1 MFEQPLIPGGFHSPP
16 AREGYPQGDMRE
28 CTLKL
33 ARKTVIVESA
43 SGVKRAIDLRTLRL
57 LREAGAVARM
67 IQRKRDKAITRVFLL
82 AEPDEI
88 GKRITA
94 QAEVVKV
101 GASTWWHTRN
111 MGMLGEKAGA

>member
-1 MFEQPLIPGGFHSPP
+1 M
-16 AREGYPQGDMRE
+16 E

-43 SGVKRAIDLRTLRL
+43 SGVKRAIDLRTLRIL
-57 LREAGAVARM
+57 KEAGAVARM
-67 IQRKRDKAITRVFLL
+67 IQRKRDRAITRVFLL
-82 AEPDEI
+82 AEPGEI

-94 QAEVVKV
+94 QPEVVQV

-111 MGMLGEKAGA
+111 MGLMGEARG

>member
-1 MFEQPLIPGGFHSPP
+1 M
-16 AREGYPQGDMRE
+16 E

-43 SGVKRAIDLRTLRL
+43 SGVKRAIDLRTLRRL
-57 LREAGAVARM
+57 KEAGAVARM
-67 IQRKRDKAITRVFLL
+67 IERKRDKAITRVFLL
-82 AEPDEI
+82 AEPNEI

-94 QAEVVKV
+94 QPEVVQV

-111 MGMLGEKAGA
+111 MGLLGSKSQGKITAQLEVLAR